1 MEKSRLH
8 FPLYLLYSFCWCVIL
23 TCHEMH
29 QWGYLH
35 APMGLSAP
43 MGVSCRINIVC
54 SQSRRVPALRAKPGN
69 PGYGFRRARWRDT
82 VADPADAAHCEEV
95 RIPSCRLPGHASAG
109 SLSPARRPNR
119 SASEPAVP
127 QVLRRAGFDGPT
139 VDRVRAR
146 VQEVADR
153 WNAGPPRPPPPV
165 PTPNARARV
174 SRPSVLLRVSPS
186 SLGAARS
193 GRAGVKHPPGRPS
206 LGAVARRPVLRQPG
220 VRPGPPRAAALSRFR
235 HWQRP
240 PMTFLALRP
249 PPSAGHPPYPRPP
262 GDPGLFPVGDSQAG
276 GSAGRFP
283 QALPQTVSSHGEA
296 ARRVDCSQ
304 ICRPTASPRPAAAR
318 EPRSAGGRSEER
330 RRAQRRAGRR

>member
-109 SLSPARRPNR
+109 SLSPARHPNR

-153 WNAGPPRPPPPV
+153 WNAGPPRPPPLPHPKRPRPRLASLR
-165 PTPNARARV
+165 PTP
-174 SRPSVLLRVSPS
+174 
-186 SLGAARS
+186 SLALIARS
-193 GRAGVKHPPGRPS
+193 GAVRKSRRETPSGPSVAWGCCPPS
-206 LGAVARRPVLRQPG
+206 
-220 VRPGPPRAAALSRFR
+220 
-235 HWQRP
+235 
-240 PMTFLALRP
+240 RP
-249 PPSAGHPPYPRPP
+249 PPAGCPAWAASCRSLESLPSLATAADDILGASPSAQCRPSAVSAPPWRPRTVSRRRFASRRLGRPFPAGSPADCLQPRRGGPP
-262 GDPGLFPVGDSQAG
+262 CRLLPDLPADGLAPAG
-276 GSAGRFP
+276 GG
-283 QALPQTVSSHGEA
+283 
-296 ARRVDCSQ
+296 AR
-304 ICRPTASPRPAAAR
+304 A
-318 EPRSAGGRSEER
+318 EEC
-330 RRAQRRAGRR
+330 RRA